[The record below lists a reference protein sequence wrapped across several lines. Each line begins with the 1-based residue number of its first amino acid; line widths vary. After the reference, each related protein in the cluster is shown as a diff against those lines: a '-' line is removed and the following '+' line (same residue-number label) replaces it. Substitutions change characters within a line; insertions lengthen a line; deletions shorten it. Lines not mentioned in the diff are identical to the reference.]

1 MEISMYRRSLV
12 ISFAVVAFA
21 STLAAQTKSN
31 FSGKWTLNVSKSE
44 FGPMP
49 GPTNRTDVIEQND
62 AALKDAVTQDDPQGN
77 NSATISYDLGGKE
90 TTNQVGPLEVTS
102 TTAWQGSDLV
112 VNSKASF
119 QGTDVTLKSVWTLS
133 ADGATLTQNTHINAG
148 GMGEFDQKMVFE
160 KTTTTAAAPGAAP
173 AASTST
179 AANGAAHPNYSGT
192 WKLNVDKSDFGPLPP
207 SSSRTDV
214 IAHSDPNLQ
223 DTVSDDGA
231 QGQLNYVLK
240 ITTDG
245 KEATNNAGGLDT
257 KSIASWEGPNLVV
270 DTKLSFQGTDVAI
283 KAVWTLSSDG
293 KTLTQDAHLNA
304 GPIGEADQKFIFEK
318 Q

>member
-1 MEISMYRRSLV
+1 MHRKSLL
-12 ISFAVVAFA
+12 ISFAVVTFA
-21 STLAAQTKSN
+21 SALSAQTKSN
-31 FSGKWTLNVSKSE
+31 FIGKWTLNVSKSE

-49 GPTNRTDVIEQND
+49 GPTTRTDVVEQTD
-62 AALKDAVTQDDPQGN
+62 AALKDAVTQDGPQGDVN
-77 NSATISYDLGGKE
+77 GTVTYDLSGKE

-102 TTAWQGSDLV
+102 TAAWQGSDLV
-112 VNSKASF
+112 VNSKANF
-119 QGTDVTLKSVWTLS
+119 QGADVTLKSVWTLS

-160 KTTTTAAAPGAAP
+160 KATATAAAAP
-173 AASTST
+173 AAT
-179 AANGAAHPNYSGT
+179 ASAATATTGAAHPNYSGT

-214 IAHSDPNLQ
+214 IEQNDPNIQ

-231 QGQLNYVLK
+231 QGKLDYVLK

-257 KSIASWEGPNLVV
+257 KSTANWDGPNLVV

-283 KAVWTLSSDG
+283 KAVWTLSPDG
-293 KTLTQDAHLNA
+293 KTLTQNAHLNA